1 MENKRNVFDDPSVRN
16 QGNFI
21 RRGMNMKKLSC
32 LLSVIFAFALAG
44 PLLPQ
49 EKYEVT
55 VTNIAVPVR
64 VMAGDRFVDDLTIND
79 FEVLENL
86 VPQKIQAVYLV
97 RKSDIERKEG
107 LQELSPTVAR
117 NFYLLFQ
124 LTEYNPKLAELIDYL
139 FDQVLLPTDSM
150 VIQTPLKSYSLSPEA
165 LTKKPKKM
173 LAEEMNNLLKKDIK
187 TGNTEYNSLL
197 NELKR
202 IARNISGT
210 TVKGDLE
217 SDSISSM
224 YGVEFMLDRYRETL
238 EKMENQRLID
248 ERKIFRFAQALK
260 RVEGQKNV
268 FFIYQREFRPE
279 LPPGALNTLLD
290 MNQDQ
295 PNIISSLQDLF
306 QFYSRD
312 ISMNTDLLRKAFA
325 DASVYFNLIFMNK
338 EPENVAGITMR
349 EQSEDVFR
357 AFSQVAKATGGIV
370 DTSQNPATGFKN
382 AVDSSEAY
390 YLLYY
395 SPENYQ
401 KDNQFKNIVVRVKN
415 PDYTVLHR
423 LGYFAN

>member
-1 MENKRNVFDDPSVRN
+1 
-16 QGNFI
+16 
-21 RRGMNMKKLSC
+21 MNMKKLSC
-32 LLSVIFAFALAG
+32 LLSVIFAFALAR

-139 FDQVLLPTDSM
+139 FGQVLLPSDSM

-165 LTKKPKKM
+165 LTKKPKKI

-290 MNQDQ
+290 LNQDQ